1 MIKVM
6 ENNACV
12 AVYGSLEEWAE
23 YEGMTI
29 EEIRKHNYIYMEVN
43 PERIKFNDLL
53 FDNELQ
59 EIDMSDIDSIEFV
72 NNSNGDGIYYI
83 TNCDGLVYACKT
95 YEEIL

>member
-29 EEIRKHNYIYMEVN
+29 EEVKQRDYIEVN
-43 PERIKFNDLL
+43 SERIKFNDLL
-53 FDNELQ
+53 FNNELQ
-59 EIDMSDIDSIEFV
+59 EIDMSDIDSIEFI

-95 YEEIL
+95 YEEML

>member
-6 ENNACV
+6 ENNVCV

-29 EEIRKHNYIYMEVN
+29 EEVKQRDYIEAN

-53 FDNELQ
+53 FNNELQ
-59 EIDMSDIDSIEFV
+59 EIDMSDIDSIEFI

-83 TNCDGLVYACKT
+83 TNCGGLVYACKT

>member
-1 MIKVM
+1 MKTKTII
-6 ENNACV
+6 NNGYAITSEC
-12 AVYGSLEEWAE
+12 LEALIDIL
-23 YEGMTI
+23 TI
-29 EEIRKHNYIYMEVN
+29 ETSIK
-43 PERIKFNDLL
+43 RIKFNDIL

-83 TNCDGLVYACKT
+83 TNCNGLVYACKT